1 MRIKSKKFRKE
12 FAVLAT
18 YLSCKLVTNKQ
29 AVLDF
34 NGTNHVLR
42 KAHHHLLLLELLC
55 MEHSLLLALHLLLV
69 GQLLLVLLLGLL
81 FFVLTDQSEKK
92 T

>member
-1 MRIKSKKFRKE
+1 
-12 FAVLAT
+12 
-18 YLSCKLVTNKQ
+18 
-29 AVLDF
+29 
-34 NGTNHVLR
+34 
-42 KAHHHLLLLELLC
+42 